1 MSKTKNPEAPE
12 KSADVEVRLL
22 LDCTHG
28 KVNQIVSLGAAEA
41 ERALSEGWGD
51 PSPAAVAA
59 AR

>member
-1 MSKTKNPEAPE
+1 MSKNKNPEAPP

-28 KVNQIVSLGAAEA
+28 KANQIVSLRAAEA

-59 AR
+59 VR